1 MSSTTRTTPQAGGQ
15 GALDATA
22 RVTVIVGASS
32 GIGRAAAV
40 RVAQDG
46 SGVVVTYNS
55 NKDGALETVRL
66 VEEAGGTAVALPLD
80 LGAPA
85 TFPAF
90 RADVERALAATWGTR
105 QIAGLVNNAGAGSSA
120 LVQDSTEELLD
131 RVYGLLFKGPFLVT
145 QALLPLLADGGAIV
159 NTSSNSA
166 RWSGLTA
173 GYSAYGSMK
182 GALTVLTRYLAKEL
196 GDRRIRVNTV
206 SPGPTRT
213 PFAGRVFEE
222 QPEVTALF
230 EGQTA
235 LGRLGE
241 PDDAGSVIAFLLSDG
256 ARWVTAQ
263 DIEVSG
269 GLRL

>member
-1 MSSTTRTTPQAGGQ
+1 MSSTSTSTSTTRI
-15 GALDATA
+15 
-22 RVTVIVGASS
+22 TVIVGASS
-32 GIGRAAAV
+32 GIGQAAAV
-40 RVAQDG
+40 RAAQDG
-46 SGVVVTYNS
+46 SGVIVTYNS

-66 VEEAGGTAVALPLD
+66 VAEAGGTAVALPLD

-85 TFPAF
+85 TFPGF
-90 RADVERALAATWGTR
+90 RADVERALATTWGTDR
-105 QIAGLVNNAGAGSSA
+105 FTGLVNNAGAGRNA
-120 LVQDSTEELLD
+120 LVEDATEELLD
-131 RVYGLLFKGPFLVT
+131 DMYGLLFKGPYLVT

-173 GYSAYGSMK
+173 GYSAYGAMK
-182 GALTVLTRYLAKEL
+182 GALTVFTRYLAKEL
-196 GDRRIRVNTV
+196 GGRGIRVNTV

-222 QPEVTALF
+222 SPEVTAHF

-241 PDDAGSVIAFLLSDG
+241 SDDSGAVIAFLLSDG
-256 ARWVTAQ
+256 ARWITAQ

>member
-1 MSSTTRTTPQAGGQ
+1 MSSTNRSTSSSTT
-15 GALDATA
+15 

-32 GIGRAAAV
+32 GIGQAAAV
-40 RVAQDG
+40 RAAQDG
-46 SGVVVTYNS
+46 SGVIVTYNS

-66 VEEAGGTAVALPLD
+66 VEGAGGTAVALPLD

-85 TFPAF
+85 TFPGF
-90 RADVERALAATWGTR
+90 RAEVERTLAATWGTDR
-105 QIAGLVNNAGAGSSA
+105 FTGLVNNAGAGRNA
-120 LVQDSTEELLD
+120 LVEDATEELLD
-131 RVYGLLFKGPFLVT
+131 DMYGLLFKGPYLVT
-145 QALLPLLADGGAIV
+145 QALLPILADGGAIV

-173 GYSAYGSMK
+173 GYSAYGAMK
-182 GALTVLTRYLAKEL
+182 GALTILTRYLAKEL
-196 GDRRIRVNTV
+196 GGRGIRVNTV

-222 QPEVTALF
+222 SPEVTAQF
-230 EGQTA
+230 EGLTA

-241 PDDAGSVIAFLLSDG
+241 PDDSGAVIAFLLSDG

-269 GLRL
+269 GMRL

>member
-1 MSSTTRTTPQAGGQ
+1 MYSTTR
-15 GALDATA
+15 
-22 RVTVIVGASS
+22 VTLIVGASS
-32 GIGRAAAV
+32 GIGQAAAT

-46 SGVVVTYNS
+46 SGVIVTYNS
-55 NKDGALETVRL
+55 NKDGALETVRR

-90 RADVERALAATWGTR
+90 RADVERALATTWDTDR
-105 QIAGLVNNAGAGSSA
+105 LTGLVNNAGAGTSA
-120 LVQDSTEELLD
+120 LVEDSTEELLD
-131 RVYGLLFKGPFLVT
+131 SVYGVLFKGPYLLT
-145 QALLPLLADGGAIV
+145 GALIPILADGGAVV

-182 GALTVLTRYLAKEL
+182 AALTMFTRYLAKEL

-222 QPEVTALF
+222 QPEVTASF
-230 EGQTA
+230 EGLTA

-241 PDDAGSVIAFLLSDG
+241 ADDAGSVIAFLVSD
-256 ARWVTAQ
+256 ASRWVTAQ

-269 GLRL
+269 GMRL

>member
-1 MSSTTRTTPQAGGQ
+1 MNSTSTSNAPT
-15 GALDATA
+15 

-40 RVAQDG
+40 RAAQEG
-46 SGVVVTYNS
+46 SGVIVTYNS

-80 LGAPA
+80 LADPTAVPG
-85 TFPAF
+85 F

-105 QIAGLVNNAGAGSSA
+105 TFTGLVNNAGAGRSA
-120 LVQDSTEELLD
+120 LVEDAPEELLD
-131 RVYGLLFKGPFLVT
+131 QMYGLLFKGPYLVT

-173 GYSAYGSMK
+173 GYSAYGAMK
-182 GALTVLTRYLAKEL
+182 GALTVFTRYLAKEL
-196 GDRRIRVNTV
+196 GARGIRVNTV

-222 QPEVTALF
+222 SPEITAQF

-241 PDDAGSVIAFLLSDG
+241 ADDAGSVIAFLLSDG

-269 GLRL
+269 GMRL

>member
-1 MSSTTRTTPQAGGQ
+1 MSSTI
-15 GALDATA
+15 
-22 RVTVIVGASS
+22 RVTTIVGASS
-32 GIGRAAAV
+32 GIGQAAAV
-40 RVAQDG
+40 RAAQGG
-46 SGVVVTYNS
+46 SGVIVTYNS
-55 NKDGALETVRL
+55 NKDGALETVRI

-80 LGAPA
+80 LGSPA
-85 TFPAF
+85 TFPGF
-90 RADVERALAATWGTR
+90 RAEVERVLAATWGTDR
-105 QIAGLVNNAGAGSSA
+105 LTGLVNNAGVGSSA
-120 LVQDSTEELLD
+120 LVEDSSEELLD
-131 RVYGLLFKGPFLVT
+131 RMYGLLFKGPFLVT
-145 QALLPLLADGGAIV
+145 QALLPLLADGAAIV

-166 RWSGLTA
+166 RWSGLSA

-213 PFAGRVFEE
+213 PFAGGAFDE
-222 QPEVTALF
+222 QPELTALF
-230 EGQTA
+230 ERQTA
-235 LGRLGE
+235 LGRIGE
-241 PDDAGSVIAFLLSDG
+241 SDDAGSVIAFLLSDG

>member
-1 MSSTTRTTPQAGGQ
+1 MSSTI
-15 GALDATA
+15 
-22 RVTVIVGASS
+22 RVTIIVGASS

-40 RVAQDG
+40 RAARDG
-46 SGVVVTYNS
+46 SGVIVTYNS

-66 VEEAGGTAVALPLD
+66 VEEAGAAAVALPLD
-80 LGAPA
+80 LGSPEAIGS
-85 TFPAF
+85 F
-90 RADVERALAATWGTR
+90 RADVERALADTWGTDR
-105 QIAGLVNNAGAGSSA
+105 FTGLVNNAGAGRNA
-120 LVQDSTEELLD
+120 LVEDATEELLD
-131 RVYGLLFKGPFLVT
+131 DMYGLLFKGPYLVT

-173 GYSAYGSMK
+173 GYSAYGAMK
-182 GALTVLTRYLAKEL
+182 GALTVFTRYLAKEL
-196 GDRRIRVNTV
+196 GGRGIRVNTV

-222 QPEVTALF
+222 SPEVTALF

-241 PDDAGSVIAFLLSDG
+241 ADDSGAVIAFLLSDA